1 MGLTNYSMDLQIN
14 PNFGVLALT
23 AVINALV
30 ASIAWQRRGSTLART
45 YFSLMMAAATFYA
58 AVAAMEAG
66 SVAIADKI
74 FWSTLE
80 YVGSGGIA
88 VLFLLFAETFAYE
101 RLRFNARQLVRLSL
115 WPLLNVILV
124 ATNAWHHWVWTAVVP
139 GLPPSNSAV
148 YEHGPGYFW
157 ILSCIYLYGLRSFQ
171 LLAHSAF
178 SGGPLQ
184 RRQAL
189 FLSLGSLFPYIS
201 GALYSLQIT
210 PVSLNLTPMS
220 FMATGLFS
228 FWVLFRIGVFDA
240 VPLAREMLIEQLQDG
255 VIVVDLQ
262 HRIVDINPQGRS
274 LTRLKDN
281 YLGRSLHEALSSVPE
296 LLTNY
301 DRGIETPFG
310 LWLNSQHSHYV
321 TIQISSLADYQGRMR
336 GRLLILHDITKRY
349 QAEVELR
356 QANDRLQHQLE
367 EIKFL
372 QTSLKDQAE
381 TDQLTGLFNRHY
393 LNEILPK
400 ILEKAG
406 QLGYSVVFVMFD
418 IDYFKRVNDT
428 FGHRAG
434 DLVLKAFSQILLQQI
449 QADDISFR
457 LGGEEFLAVFPD
469 LSLDAGRQRA
479 ESICQAFA
487 ASAVHWSGA
496 EIKTTVS
503 GGIAIFPK
511 QGVNDDDLLH
521 VADLALY
528 QAKRTGRNRVVC
540 SSSLHCQQTEQ

>member
-1 MGLTNYSMDLQIN
+1 MDLQIN

-30 ASIAWQRRGSTLART
+30 ASVAWQRRGSTLART
-45 YFSLMMAAATFYA
+45 YFSLMMVAATFYA

-88 VLFLLFAETFAYE
+88 VLFLLFAEAFAYE
-101 RLRFNARQLVRLSL
+101 RSRFNARQLVRLSL

-139 GLPPSNSAV
+139 GLSPSNSAV

-178 SGGPLQ
+178 SGGPLR

-189 FLSLGSLFPYIS
+189 FLWLGSLFPYLS
-201 GALYSLQIT
+201 GVLYSLQIT
-210 PVSLNLTPMS
+210 PVGLNLTPMS

-274 LTRLKDN
+274 LTRLKES

-321 TIQISSLADYQGRMR
+321 TIQISSLTDYQGRMH

-367 EIKFL
+367 EIEFL
-372 QTSLKDQAE
+372 QASLKAQAKQ
-381 TDQLTGLFNRHY
+381 DQLTGLFNRHY
-393 LNEILPK
+393 LNEILPET
-400 ILEKAG
+400 LQKAE
-406 QLGYSVVFVMFD
+406 QAGYPVVFVMFD
-418 IDYFKRVNDT
+418 IDHFKRINDT
-428 FGHRAG
+428 FGHRVG
-434 DLVLKAFSQILLQQI
+434 DLVLKTFSQILLQQMEV
-449 QADDISFR
+449 DDIPFR
-457 LGGEEFLAVFPD
+457 LGGEEFLVVFPK
-469 LSLDAGRQRA
+469 LPLNAGQLRA
-479 ESICQAFA
+479 EAICRAFE
-487 ASAVHWSGA
+487 ASAVQWSGA
-496 EIKTTVS
+496 EVKTTVS
-503 GGIAIFPK
+503 GGVAIFPD
-511 QGVNDDDLLH
+511 QGINDDDLLH
-521 VADLALY
+521 AADLALY
-528 QAKRTGRNRVVC
+528 EAKKAGRNRITC
-540 SSSLHCQQTEQ
+540 ASNLHC